1 MKNKGKCKMS
11 TQKEKDLFYEYKYN
25 KSEYLKQDIRQ
36 LQQQL
41 RYRDIDVVDCIEMIL
56 ALERLNSF
64 NQVCKTME
72 IIFKVGDNNERF

>member
-1 MKNKGKCKMS
+1 MS

-25 KSEYLKQDIRQ
+25 KGEYLKQDIRQ

-72 IIFKVGDNNERF
+72 IIFKVGDYNERI